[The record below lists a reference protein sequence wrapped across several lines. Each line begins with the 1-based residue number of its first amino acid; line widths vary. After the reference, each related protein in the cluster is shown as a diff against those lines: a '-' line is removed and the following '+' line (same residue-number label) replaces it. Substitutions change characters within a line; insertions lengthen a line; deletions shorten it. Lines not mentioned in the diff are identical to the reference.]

1 MLRDEMKELL
11 RENIDSCIKEFQEG
25 ACQSSKTLRVALE
38 FCIRV
43 NAIDHLFGELFLMF
57 AEAGM
62 EQRFFENLEPF
73 ILSGKFKQTKI
84 PKKILN
90 RLIEYY
96 RQKDL
101 ELLEKILLNL
111 NLSKYKDIL
120 EVRHICET
128 EFLTSA
134 LIHILTNLFDN
145 DNEVSTDE

>member
-1 MLRDEMKELL
+1 M
-11 RENIDSCIKEFQEG
+11 
-25 ACQSSKTLRVALE
+25 
-38 FCIRV
+38 
-43 NAIDHLFGELFLMF
+43 
-57 AEAGM
+57 
-62 EQRFFENLEPF
+62 
-73 ILSGKFKQTKI
+73 
-84 PKKILN
+84 
-90 RLIEYY
+90 IEYY

-145 DNEVSTDE
+145 DNEVRPLFSNLFLEHCLFTTFMLIVQHDD

>member
-1 MLRDEMKELL
+1 
-11 RENIDSCIKEFQEG
+11 
-25 ACQSSKTLRVALE
+25 
-38 FCIRV
+38 
-43 NAIDHLFGELFLMF
+43 
-57 AEAGM
+57 
-62 EQRFFENLEPF
+62 
-73 ILSGKFKQTKI
+73 
-84 PKKILN
+84 
-90 RLIEYY
+90 LIEYY

-145 DNEVSTDE
+145 DNEVRALFSNLFLEHGLFATFMLIVQHDDEEHGQEREE